1 MAGATRKQEKEGMVK
16 EEQLRTSSE
25 SQARLA
31 EPRWWSWNSGK
42 SQKASSGK
50 ELQHSLAAAIQ

>member
-1 MAGATRKQEKEGMVK
+1 MKQEKEGMVK

-31 EPRWWSWNSGK
+31 EPRLWSWNSGK